1 MLLCRCQQALYHHH
15 RVSYSRIS
23 IRQFSSSSSIT
34 LTHYIESI
42 DNRTSIVF
50 TNTSQREKPFYIDFV
65 ENAKRYEESPHL
77 ELVCKAV
84 GKCNVV
90 YDLTAGL
97 GRDSLVLAMSGRS
110 VIMFERNKVLYT
122 LLDDALRRLASYRIE
137 KQLPPLQL
145 TLSNQDSTTSL
156 DNDFFVYKDK
166 SSGSSDSS
174 SDIIRVDSNS
184 FQVSQIQPSSSS
196 STEISKSTINNICVY
211 LDPMYPS
218 GTVGRKAQVKK
229 ETQVLHRLVGDAQGE
244 DEENNRRLFLSAK
257 KLLIEGGGSNL
268 IHTNSRIVI
277 KRPVRATPLLGLTP
291 HSVIEGSTQRFDIYF
306 ANRLSSSSLLEL

>member
-1 MLLCRCQQALYHHH
+1 
-15 RVSYSRIS
+15 
-23 IRQFSSSSSIT
+23 
-34 LTHYIESI
+34 
-42 DNRTSIVF
+42 
-50 TNTSQREKPFYIDFV
+50 
-65 ENAKRYEESPHL
+65 
-77 ELVCKAV
+77 
-84 GKCNVV
+84 
-90 YDLTAGL
+90 
-97 GRDSLVLAMSGRS
+97 
-110 VIMFERNKVLYT
+110 

-156 DNDFFVYKDK
+156 DNDFVVYQDK

-257 KLLIEGGGSNL
+257 KLLIEGGDSN

-306 ANRLSSSSLLEL
+306 ANRLSSTISSLLEL